1 MVAFKAR
8 SGEIDPVEQNY
19 LNPVDGIYLAD
30 TSSVATLLDTP
41 MYGLPLDPA
50 APEGS
55 KMSTLGIERES
66 FRGSWLAITAG
77 MVESI
82 SEASMAGIYVS
93 KMYSRVPLAD
103 VLAGKYIVDPELA
116 EKKASQVTMNKSGKY
131 SGQLFIDGVKYLLK
145 GTLNSAGEATQEI
158 STGQNIL
165 LVKVVA
171 AEVSGVRVLDITVTG
186 GGVNYNKLA
195 VYSE

>member
-1 MVAFKAR
+1 M
-8 SGEIDPVEQNY
+8 
-19 LNPVDGIYLAD
+19 
-30 TSSVATLLDTP
+30 
-41 MYGLPLDPA
+41 
-50 APEGS
+50 
-55 KMSTLGIERES
+55 
-66 FRGSWLAITAG
+66 
-77 MVESI
+77 
-82 SEASMAGIYVS
+82 
-93 KMYSRVPLAD
+93 
-103 VLAGKYIVDPELA
+103 
-116 EKKASQVTMNKSGKY
+116 
-131 SGQLFIDGVKYLLK
+131 KYLLK

>member
-1 MVAFKAR
+1 MPESMASCPHCAAKA
-8 SGEIDPVEQNY
+8 
-19 LNPVDGIYLAD
+19 
-30 TSSVATLLDTP
+30 
-41 MYGLPLDPA
+41 
-50 APEGS
+50 
-55 KMSTLGIERES
+55 TLGIERES
-66 FRGSWLAITAG
+66 FRGSWLAVTAG
-77 MVESI
+77 MVESV

-93 KMYSRVPLAD
+93 KMYSPIPLAD

-116 EKKASQVTMNKSGKY
+116 EKKPSRVTMNKSGKY
-131 SGQLFIDGVKYLLK
+131 SGQLVIDGLKYLLK
-145 GTLNSAGEATQEI
+145 GTLGSSAQATEEI
-158 STGQNIL
+158 STGRNTL

>member
-1 MVAFKAR
+1 
-8 SGEIDPVEQNY
+8 
-19 LNPVDGIYLAD
+19 LA
-30 TSSVATLLDTP
+30 
-41 MYGLPLDPA
+41 
-50 APEGS
+50 E
-55 KMSTLGIERES
+55 
-66 FRGSWLAITAG
+66 
-77 MVESI
+77 
-82 SEASMAGIYVS
+82 
-93 KMYSRVPLAD
+93 

-116 EKKASQVTMNKSGKY
+116 EKKPSQVTMHKSGKY
-131 SGQLFIDGVKYLLK
+131 SGQLFIDGLKYLLK

-171 AEVSGVRVLDITVTG
+171 AEVSGVRVLDITAIG